1 MPEGFYLLNPPSAA
15 RPKRRHAPK
24 RRATI
29 LHKRKERTMAKKQ
42 RHAKKRVKHW
52 VKGHMSN
59 PKRRHAKKARG
70 LRRNPSTA
78 LVYGVANPKKRRH
91 AKLRRSGGGDGGGLL
106 AGFGEIGKLLNPNFL
121 MQAAGAGVGLLAAIL
136 VPNWLF
142 NTYPWYRGWV
152 KQGVRAATGVLVF
165 PLVTRMLP
173 GAVQTGFASGVVAA
187 VGVGAVAELLGRPM
201 IVGPGASDVTATPQT
216 LLAGLGAPVTKTIRN
231 PFGATVSKMLPN
243 PFGGVASDLG
253 MSVVPHAA
261 GRDLVTMLYDK
272 NTGMGF

>member
-1 MPEGFYLLNPPSAA
+1 MPEGFYLLNPPKAA
-15 RPKRRHAPK
+15 RPKRRQAAK
-24 RRATI
+24 RRAS
-29 LHKRKERTMAKKQ
+29 LHKRKGDSMAKKR

-59 PKRRHAKKARG
+59 PKRRRAHKGHARK
-70 LRRNPSTA
+70 RNPSTA

-91 AKLRRSGGGDGGGLL
+91 AKRRRSGGGGGGGLL
-106 AGFGEIGKLLNPNFL
+106 AGFGGINKLLNPNFL
-121 MQAAGAGVGLLAAIL
+121 MQAAGAGAGLLAAIL

-142 NTYPWYRGWV
+142 NSYAWYTGWT
-152 KQGVRAATGVLVF
+152 KQGIRAATGVIVF

-187 VGVGAVAELLGRPM
+187 VGVGALAELLGRPM

-216 LLAGLGAPVTKTIRN
+216 LFSGLGAPINKMIRH
-231 PFGATVSKMLPN
+231 PFGATISRTLPN
-243 PFGGVASDLG
+243 PFAGAASDLG

-261 GRDLVTMLYDK
+261 GRDLVSMLYDK
-272 NTGMGF
+272 NSAVGF